1 MPRTPS
7 LLLAWLFSL
16 PVLAAEPAAAPAP
29 APTSAPATE
38 TVPAHGWIDVTP
50 TPYGPMLMQ
59 QAPPPPYRDYQMS
72 RVLTPEE
79 KKRWFEMVMPVMS
92 GLMKMDAREAM
103 NYFAVKYKAKPG
115 VSFDQVVESM
125 MLRANQVNLKFVG
138 KNEIWK
144 EFRATLHDEKA
155 PRVEVFSFCDI
166 AVGRELL
173 KVIPEIVVFLPC
185 RIAVMQDAD
194 KNIWILTL
202 DWDVT
207 WLDQAGKQAGITPE
221 LRKGAMEIR
230 EKLDSVMRAGADG
243 EL

>member
-1 MPRTPS
+1 MMRILS
-7 LLLAWLFSL
+7 FVLAWLCSP
-16 PVLAAEPAAAPAP
+16 PVLAAEPPAATPPASRQAAPAE
-29 APTSAPATE
+29 S
-38 TVPAHGWIDVTP
+38 WIDVTP

-59 QAPPPPYRDYQMS
+59 QAPPPPYRDYQMN

-79 KKRWFEMVMPVMS
+79 KARWLQMAMPMMAH
-92 GLMKMDAREAM
+92 LMQMDAREAM

-115 VSFDQVVESM
+115 LSFDQVVDSM

-138 KNEIWK
+138 KNQIWK
-144 EFRATLHDEKA
+144 EFRTTLHDDKA

-166 AVGRELL
+166 AVGRDLL

-185 RIAVMQDAD
+185 RIAVMEDAD
-194 KNIWILTL
+194 KNIWVLSL

-221 LRKGAMEIR
+221 LRAGAKAIR

>member
-1 MPRTPS
+1 MRTLS
-7 LLLAWLFSL
+7 FVLAWLCSL
-16 PVLAAEPAAAPAP
+16 PAPAAEPPAAPSPQTAAPQTAP
-29 APTSAPATE
+29 AQS
-38 TVPAHGWIDVTP
+38 WIEVTP

-59 QAPPPPYRDYQMS
+59 QAAPPPYRDYQMN

-79 KKRWFEMVMPVMS
+79 KKRWLEMAMPGMAS
-92 GLMKMDAREAM
+92 LMQMDAREAM
-103 NYFAVKYKAKPG
+103 NYFTVKYKAKPG

-138 KNEIWK
+138 KNQIWK
-144 EFRATLHDEKA
+144 EFRDVLHDDTA

-166 AVGRELL
+166 AVGRDLL

-185 RIAVMQDAD
+185 RIAVMEDAD
-194 KNIWILTL
+194 KNIWVLTL

-207 WLDQAGKQAGITPE
+207 WLEQAGKQAGITPE
-221 LRKGAMEIR
+221 LRKDAMAIR
-230 EKLDSVMRAGADG
+230 EKLDSVMRAGANG

>member
-1 MPRTPS
+1 MLRMLPF
-7 LLLAWLFSL
+7 LLAWLCSQ
-16 PVLAAEPAAAPAP
+16 PALAAEP
-29 APTSAPATE
+29 PATP
-38 TVPAHGWIDVTP
+38 PAQTGATTPQAPPPQGWIDVTP

-59 QAPPPPYRDYQMS
+59 QAPPPPYRDYQMN
-72 RVLTPEE
+72 RILTPEE
-79 KKRWFEMVMPVMS
+79 KNRWFEMAMPAMS
-92 GLMKMDAREAM
+92 SLMQMDAREAM

-125 MLRANQVNLKFVG
+125 MVRANQVNLKMVG
-138 KNEIWK
+138 KNLIWQ
-144 EFRATLHDEKA
+144 EFRATLHDDSA

-166 AVGRELL
+166 AVGRDLL

-185 RIAVMQDAD
+185 RIAVMEDAD
-194 KNIWILTL
+194 KNIWVLTL

-207 WLDQAGKQAGITPE
+207 WLEQAGKQAGITPE

-230 EKLDSVMRAGADG
+230 EKLDSVMRAGANG

>member
-1 MPRTPS
+1 MMRIPS
-7 LLLAWLFSL
+7 LILACLWVL
-16 PVLAAEPAAAPAP
+16 PAFAAEPPAAPLPQTAAPAP
-29 APTSAPATE
+29 QTAPAQS
-38 TVPAHGWIDVTP
+38 WIDVKP

-59 QAPPPPYRDYQMS
+59 QAPPPPYRDYQMN
-72 RVLTPEE
+72 RILTPEE
-79 KKRWFEMVMPVMS
+79 KKRWFEMAMPAMS
-92 GLMKMDAREAM
+92 SLMQMDAREAM
-103 NYFAVKYKAKPG
+103 NYFALKYKAKPG

-138 KNEIWK
+138 KNQIWK
-144 EFRATLHDEKA
+144 EFRAVLHDDKA

-185 RIAVMQDAD
+185 RIAVMEDAD
-194 KNIWILTL
+194 KNIWVMTL

-207 WLDQAGKQAGITPE
+207 WLEQAGKQAGITPE
-221 LRKGAMEIR
+221 LRKDAMAIR

>member
-1 MPRTPS
+1 MMRILP
-7 LLLAWLFSL
+7 LVLAWLCSL
-16 PVLAAEPAAAPAP
+16 PVLAAEPPAQ
-29 APTSAPATE
+29 T
-38 TVPAHGWIDVTP
+38 TVPAPQTAPAQSWIDITP

-59 QAPPPPYRDYQMS
+59 QAPPPPYRDYQMN
-72 RVLTPEE
+72 RILTPEE
-79 KKRWFEMVMPVMS
+79 KARWLEMAMPM
-92 GLMKMDAREAM
+92 MAHMMQMDAREAM

-138 KNEIWK
+138 KNQIWK
-144 EFRATLHDEKA
+144 EFRAVLHDDTA

-166 AVGRELL
+166 AVGRDLL

-185 RIAVMQDAD
+185 RIAVMEDAD
-194 KNIWILTL
+194 KNIWVLTL

-207 WLDQAGKQAGITPE
+207 WLEQAGKQAGITPE
-221 LRKGAMEIR
+221 LRKDAMAIR
-230 EKLDSVMRAGADG
+230 EKLDSVMRAGANG

>member
-1 MPRTPS
+1 MMRILPFAV
-7 LLLAWLFSL
+7 AWLCCLSA
-16 PVLAAEPAAAPAP
+16 LAAEPPQQPAAPA
-29 APTSAPATE
+29 SHDAPAQS
-38 TVPAHGWIDVTP
+38 WIDVTP

-59 QAPPPPYRDYQMS
+59 QAPPPPYRDYQMN
-72 RVLTPEE
+72 RILTPEE
-79 KKRWFEMVMPVMS
+79 RARWLQMAMPMMS
-92 GLMKMDAREAM
+92 SLMKMDAREAM

-138 KNEIWK
+138 RNPIWK
-144 EFRATLHDEKA
+144 EFREVLHDDKA

-166 AVGRELL
+166 AIGRELL

-185 RIAVMQDAD
+185 RIAVMEDAD
-194 KNIWILTL
+194 KTIWVLTL

-243 EL
+243 AL